1 MKHWRDAAAAYIHRM
16 ARRAPLPKLVRF
28 VMVNSAIGIVI
39 GWAVA
44 GFLVYFNIH
53 GFGELVM
60 HSRHRIPAIIV
71 LASSFG
77 ITFGFGYL
85 TTSILLLPTDKDEF
99 DKY

>member
-1 MKHWRDAAAAYIHRM
+1 MV
-16 ARRAPLPKLVRF
+16 RRAPLPKLVRF
-28 VMVNSAIGIVI
+28 VMVNAAIGIAI
-39 GWAVA
+39 GWMVA
-44 GFLVYFNIH
+44 AFLVYFNIH
-53 GFGELVM
+53 GFGELVL
-60 HSRHRIPAIIV
+60 HSRHRLVAVVV